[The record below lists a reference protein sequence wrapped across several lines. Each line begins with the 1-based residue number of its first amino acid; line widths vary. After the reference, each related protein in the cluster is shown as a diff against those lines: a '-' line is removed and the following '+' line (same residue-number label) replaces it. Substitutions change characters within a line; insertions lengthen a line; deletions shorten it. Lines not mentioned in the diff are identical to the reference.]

1 MLRDIEYHK
10 FFGLLLKVSEMPKA
24 NPEIIRTLQFTDDCL
39 AVDQKSKTILARAL
53 SDSLLANEFYDP
65 DTIKN
70 SAISLDLLFLLRC
83 HFILANS
90 IEKCENYKEVLAV
103 AEADSFYSLLKNYQ
117 DKFEF
122 CALAYVLKKATIPWS
137 GFTVGF
143 DGTDWSD
150 IHLLSSV
157 LPFSNASF
165 NDFLSW
171 ITLIAKGQEN
181 DLALGSV
188 GKYVY
193 QWVLFKADKGNDIE
207 ANLVAVANHPQAH
220 RFLSG
225 ILKGLKEIQ
234 GKSLKY
240 YTDIFLPFLN
250 NSNAYSILYGLGSI
264 EQENDSSGEAFFKL
278 IEDRVATGDLYLK
291 DFIRLCCYY
300 NYYTQEVY
308 NRIDTIIETTQ
319 EKDELLAIIEFL
331 QQASDDSNREWFFKA
346 ARSTIT
352 KDDPSLI
359 QSLNNLLI
367 RITESDLLLAYELF
381 TLRLEAIGAHNLL
394 KTALQEM
401 TRENPEQFQFCFVRW
416 LLKGNN
422 RVHAALLHISSLSFF
437 GSSMFEISNHI
448 YDSLNP
454 KEKLFVAYK
463 IIGYVYS
470 MKALQMMILS
480 LIKSVKEDNGTLK
493 EGLTFILQE
502 YLVYNYRGTLKL
514 INNDLSNATLLPFA
528 KEIFQKTNDHFE
540 DYFAKL
546 NSISLDKELLPY
558 RENVQLRNFYY
569 RKIFADLPNNSE
581 ENSISSLFKSTRV
594 NANNWAIRR
603 TKELKHQP
611 SPLGYISVTSEYP
624 SGEKLNPINQEYI
637 RRTYQKLE
645 IDEINID

>member
-1 MLRDIEYHK
+1 MLRDVDCSK
-10 FFGLLLKVSEMPKA
+10 FFDPLFKVIEMPKN
-24 NPEIIRTLQFTDDCL
+24 NPEIIRMLQFGDDSL
-39 AVDQKSKTILARAL
+39 VVNQKSKTILVKDL
-53 SDSLLANEFYDP
+53 SETLLANEFSDP
-65 DTIKN
+65 NTIKN
-70 SAISLDLLFLLRC
+70 SAIPLELLFLLRC
-83 HFILANS
+83 HFVLADRV
-90 IEKCENYKEVLAV
+90 EKCENYKEVLAV
-103 AEADSFYSLLKNYQ
+103 VKADIFYSLLKTYQ
-117 DKFEF
+117 DEFEF
-122 CALAYVLKKATIPWS
+122 CALAYVLKRVAPPWS
-137 GFTVGF
+137 SFTVGF

-165 NDFLSW
+165 DDFLSW
-171 ITLIAKGQEN
+171 VTLIVKGQEN

-193 QWVLFKADKGNDIE
+193 QWVLFKNDKGDDVE

-234 GKSLKY
+234 GKSVKY
-240 YTDIFLPFLN
+240 YTDIFLPFAN
-250 NSNAYSILYGLGSI
+250 DSNSFPILYGLGSI
-264 EQENDSSGEAFFKL
+264 AQEDDVSREAFFKL

-308 NRIDTIIETTQ
+308 NRIDTIIETTR
-319 EKDELLAIIEFL
+319 EKDELVAIIEFL
-331 QQASDDSNREWFFKA
+331 QQAADDSNKNLFFKA
-346 ARSTIT
+346 TRSIIT
-352 KDDPSLI
+352 KEDPSLI
-359 QSLNNLLI
+359 QSLNYLLI
-367 RITESDLLLAYELF
+367 RIAESDLPLAYELF
-381 TLRLEAIGAHNLL
+381 TLRLEVIGAHNLL

-401 TRENPEQFQFCFVRW
+401 TRKNPEQFQPCFVRW

-422 RVHAALLHISSLSFF
+422 HVHAALLHISSLSFF
-437 GSSMFEISNHI
+437 GSSMFEISDQI
-448 YDSLNP
+448 YDSLTP
-454 KEKLFVAYK
+454 KEKLYVAYK

-470 MKALQMMILS
+470 MEALQMMILS
-480 LIKSVKEDNGTLK
+480 LIKSVKEHNETLK

-514 INNDLSNATLLPFA
+514 IKNDLGNATLLPFA
-528 KEIFQKTNDHFE
+528 KEIFQQTNDHFV
-540 DYFAKL
+540 DYFEKL
-546 NSISLDKELLPY
+546 NSISIDKELLPY
-558 RENVQLRNFYY
+558 RENAQLRNFYH
-569 RKIFADLPNNSE
+569 RKLFADLPKKAE
-581 ENSISSLFKSTRV
+581 ENSIASLFKSTQV

-603 TKELKHQP
+603 PKELKHQP
-611 SPLGYISVTSEYP
+611 SPLGHISVTSEYP